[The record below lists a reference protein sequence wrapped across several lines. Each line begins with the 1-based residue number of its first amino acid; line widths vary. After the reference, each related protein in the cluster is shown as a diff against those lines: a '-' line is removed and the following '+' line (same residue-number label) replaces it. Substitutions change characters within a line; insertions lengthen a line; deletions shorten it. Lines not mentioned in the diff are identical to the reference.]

1 MPSTLC
7 CQCAQRHDMLHAG
20 CTGLT
25 AALVDETLG
34 ALVYILKREG
44 IIGDGPSFTVR
55 LEMDY
60 KKPVP
65 ASTIV
70 CCTAEL
76 QSAEG
81 RKAWVKARVQVTPPL
96 GDSTEH
102 AVDVSH
108 GQMLSVCGC
117 CRLLSALW

>member
-1 MPSTLC
+1 MSG
-7 CQCAQRHDMLHAG
+7 HA
-20 CTGLT
+20 GLT

-44 IIGDGPSFTVR
+44 VIGGGPSFTVR

-65 ASTIV
+65 ASTIM

-76 QSAEG
+76 VSAEG
-81 RKAWVKARVQVTPPL
+81 RKAWVKARV
-96 GDSTEH
+96 E
-102 AVDVSH
+102 
-108 GQMLSVCGC
+108 VCLPC
-117 CRLLSALW
+117 FKC

>member
-1 MPSTLC
+1 MRAS
-7 CQCAQRHDMLHAG
+7 A
-20 CTGLT
+20 GLT

-81 RKAWVKARVQVTPPL
+81 RKAWVKARVQVCPTCLVGRL
-96 GDSTEH
+96 GLAAFSYT
-102 AVDVSH
+102 
-108 GQMLSVCGC
+108 
-117 CRLLSALW
+117 